1 MTCNEFSGKFSH
13 EFTRDFPGQL
23 NSITIY
29 RQALEGLDS
38 SFSSPKGCLFD
49 KDVPSPV
56 CFTLEIKRICCEAA
70 THAT

>member
-1 MTCNEFSGKFSH
+1 MTCNEFSGKFSY

-38 SFSSPKGCLFD
+38 SFSSPKGLF
-49 KDVPSPV
+49 V
-56 CFTLEIKRICCEAA
+56 
-70 THAT
+70 